1 MNISLLASAVSGLDI
16 AIIVGY
22 LIGIIA
28 LGVIVGFRK
37 NVTSSQLFLSGR
49 SMTWPIIGVSLFCAN
64 ISSIHLVGLAAGGV
78 TDGMPVGNFE
88 WGASFCLII
97 LGLVF
102 APFYFRSQLSTL
114 PEYVEKRYSAGTRT
128 ILGVI
133 FILSALLV
141 HIGMSLFAGAELMQR
156 FFGVDVITAIILM
169 AGVAALYTVLGGL
182 RAVMITNL
190 VQVVI
195 LLAGAVTLTY
205 LAWQALGA
213 EKGITTYNQ
222 LREAVASAS
231 AASGDNISP
240 TVLQSI
246 KNPEGGLNKYS
257 WLCVLVGYPILGIWY
272 WCTDQT
278 IVQNV
283 LAAKTEKDGRAGAI
297 FGGFLK
303 ILPVFCMVLPGM
315 MAYVLYKEQIIAA
328 SADPTAPEWNK
339 TLPVLME
346 NLLKPGFMGLF
357 AAGLLAALIST
368 VAAALNSIATL
379 ASSDVLKRLRP
390 DTPEKTLVWFGRVSA
405 IVVVLLAMAWSTQ
418 GKKFDSIFDA
428 INQIPM
434 MFAPAITTI
443 FLGGVFWKR
452 GTKQAAIT
460 TLIFNMVVGVLYML
474 AVLVDHPVFTENK
487 LVSDFVAIPFML
499 VGGIFFGLCLLTYI
513 VASLVTPAPAEANT
527 KGLVWEHPLAFLS
540 EGKLSGVTDPRIL
553 ALILLGIMVILY
565 IVM

>member
-1 MNISLLASAVSGLDI
+1 M
-16 AIIVGY
+16 
-22 LIGIIA
+22 
-28 LGVIVGFRK
+28 
-37 NVTSSQLFLSGR
+37 
-49 SMTWPIIGVSLFCAN
+49 
-64 ISSIHLVGLAAGGV
+64 
-78 TDGMPVGNFE
+78 E
-88 WGASFCLII
+88 
-97 LGLVF
+97 
-102 APFYFRSQLSTL
+102 
-114 PEYVEKRYSAGTRT
+114 
-128 ILGVI
+128 
-133 FILSALLV
+133 
-141 HIGMSLFAGAELMQR
+141 R
-156 FFGVDVITAIILM
+156 FFGIDVITAIILM

-195 LLAGAVTLTY
+195 LLAGAITLTY

-213 EKGITTYNQ
+213 EKGITTYAQ
-222 LREAVASAS
+222 LKEAVSSAS
-231 AASGDNISP
+231 AAGGDNVSP

-246 KNPEGGLNKYS
+246 RNPEGGLNKYS

-315 MAYVLYKEQIIAA
+315 IGYVLYKEQIIQA
-328 SADPTAPEWNK
+328 SEDPANPNWNK

-346 NLLKPGFMGLF
+346 NLLRPGFMGLF

-390 DTPEKTLVWFGRVSA
+390 DTPDKTLVWFGRDRLHRGHPAGHGMVHPRQE
-405 IVVVLLAMAWSTQ
+405 VRQHLRCDQ
-418 GKKFDSIFDA
+418 QD
-428 INQIPM
+428 PM

-452 GTKQAAIT
+452 GTKQAAIA
-460 TLIFNMVVGVLYML
+460 TLIFNMVVGVLYIWL
-474 AVLVDHPVFTENK
+474 LVD
-487 LVSDFVAIPFML
+487 IPSSPKTNSCL
-499 VGGIFFGLCLLTYI
+499 ISWPCPSCWWAASSSCCACSPTLWSASRRRLPTKPISRTWFGSTRWPSSRKGNLR
-513 VASLVTPAPAEANT
+513 ASPIRGSWP
-527 KGLVWEHPLAFLS
+527 
-540 EGKLSGVTDPRIL
+540 
-553 ALILLGIMVILY
+553 
-565 IVM
+565 

>member
-1 MNISLLASAVSGLDI
+1 MNFPILAATVSGLDV

-22 LIGIIA
+22 LIAIIA
-28 LGVIVGFRK
+28 LGLIVGYRK
-37 NVTSSQLFLSGR
+37 NATSSQLFLSGR
-49 SMTWPIIGVSLFCAN
+49 SMTWPVIGVSLFCAN
-64 ISSIHLVGLAAGGV
+64 ISSIHLVGLAAGGYG
-78 TDGMPVGNFE
+78 DGMPVGNFE

-114 PEYVEKRYSAGTRT
+114 PEYVEKRYSPAART

-141 HIGMSLFAGAELMQR
+141 HIGISLYAGAVLMEK
-156 FFGVDVITAIILM
+156 FFEIDANTAIILM
-169 AGVAALYTVLGGL
+169 AGLAAVYTVLGGL

-205 LAWQALGA
+205 LAWQALGD
-213 EKGITTYNQ
+213 KGITSYAQ
-222 LREAVASAS
+222 LKEAVSTASQAN
-231 AASGDNISP
+231 GDNISP

-246 KNPEGGLNKYS
+246 RNPETGALNGFS

-283 LAAKTEKDGRAGAI
+283 LAAKTEKDGRVGAI

-315 MAYVLYKEQIIAA
+315 MAYVLYQDKIG
-328 SADPTAPEWNK
+328 DNK
-339 TLPVLME
+339 DDTLMILMQE
-346 NLLKPGFMGLF
+346 LLKPGFMGLF
-357 AAGLLAALIST
+357 AAGLLAALMST
-368 VAAALNSIATL
+368 VAAALNSVATL
-379 ASSDVLKRLRP
+379 ASTDVLKRLHP
-390 DTPEKTLVWFGRVSA
+390 EASEKTTVWFGRIAA
-405 IVVVLLAMAWSTQ
+405 IVVVVLAMAWSTQ
-418 GKKFDSIFDA
+418 GGSFPNIFVA

-452 GTKQAAIT
+452 GTKQAAIIT
-460 TLIFNMVVGVLYML
+460 MVFNMAVGIFYML
-474 AVLVDHPVFTENK
+474 AVLVKHPVFTENK
-487 LVSDFVAIPFML
+487 LVADFVAIPFML
-499 VGGIFFGLCLLTYI
+499 VGGIFFVLCMITYI
-513 VASLVTPAPAEANT
+513 VVSIATPPPAESNI

-540 EGKLSGVTDPRIL
+540 EGKVSGVTDPRIM
-553 ALILLGIMVILY
+553 ALILLLVMVVLY
-565 IVM
+565 IIM